1 MVNGRRADENAT
13 PPLDKVNPPFGQ
25 GHRSQGGPRR
35 SHATSA
41 TNRGKPVG
49 PSVRECGERIETGL
63 GSTGSLASTPA
74 EVASCRFI
82 CSSRAEAEADDTQQR
97 VTDRADADEDEHT
110 GHGHGHADT
119 FQSHR
124 RSLYERVER
133 RYSSRQTLPS
143 APALETLRGSA
154 GSPARPA
161 PRGRHRRPR
170 QPHPPRLRRAAQ
182 RRERHQRRRHAAPWR
197 AVDVRAGPRLRRGG
211 DERRR
216 VLLREEPAFHGRA
229 GRARASDIRIPPHTA
244 LERQGRALLS
254 APSKTNAPRA
264 ATGPTP
270 PPAIGHG

>member
-1 MVNGRRADENAT
+1 VSCAEVVPSLRAEPRAGAGRLAEQLRSRPTSQEHGLKSPVEPFAGCHPPKPMVNGRRADENAT

-110 GHGHGHADT
+110 GHGHADP
-119 FQSHR
+119 SR
-124 RSLYERVER
+124 AIGG
-133 RYSSRQTLPS
+133 RYTN
-143 APALETLRGSA
+143 GWSA
-154 GSPARPA
+154 GTGSHQTFALRPGA
-161 PRGRHRRPR
+161 
-170 QPHPPRLRRAAQ
+170 
-182 RRERHQRRRHAAPWR
+182 
-197 AVDVRAGPRLRRGG
+197 
-211 DERRR
+211 
-216 VLLREEPAFHGRA
+216 
-229 GRARASDIRIPPHTA
+229 
-244 LERQGRALLS
+244 
-254 APSKTNAPRA
+254 
-264 ATGPTP
+264 
-270 PPAIGHG
+270 